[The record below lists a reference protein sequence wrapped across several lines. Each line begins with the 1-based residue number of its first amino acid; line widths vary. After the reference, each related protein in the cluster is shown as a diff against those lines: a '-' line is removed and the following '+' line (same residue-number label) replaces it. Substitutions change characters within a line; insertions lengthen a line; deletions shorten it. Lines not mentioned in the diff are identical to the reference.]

1 MVSAHAQTRPGA
13 HPTKK
18 KMTRSRIQAHSS
30 NGGPRNLRDEGTTHD
45 SNPISNGDLDCCLP
59 TKRRCHDPHYGRETG
74 RESLSATG
82 AGRARSVARVPGARR
97 IPEPRSS
104 TDQPGRRD
112 DWFYA
117 RSDGPD

>member
-13 HPTKK
+13 HPTNK
-18 KMTRSRIQAHSS
+18 KMTRSRIQAHSN
-30 NGGPRNLRDEGTTHD
+30 NGGSGNLRDEGTTHD
-45 SNPISNGDLDCCLP
+45 SNPIGSVNLDCCLP
-59 TKRRCHDPHYGRETG
+59 TKRCCDDPRYGRETG

-112 DWFYA
+112 DRFYT
-117 RSDGPD
+117 RSDG